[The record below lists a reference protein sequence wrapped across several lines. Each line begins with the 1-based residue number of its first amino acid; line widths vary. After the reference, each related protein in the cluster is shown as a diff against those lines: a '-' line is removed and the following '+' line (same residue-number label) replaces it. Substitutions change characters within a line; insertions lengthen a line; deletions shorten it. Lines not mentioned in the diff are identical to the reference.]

1 MTKDKS
7 PAPER
12 TCIVTR
18 TLQPAKAMLRF
29 VLGPD
34 NQLVPDLK
42 GNLPG
47 RGVYVSFS
55 AKAVQQAIKKK
66 AFARSV
72 RAEVNVPPDLE
83 AVIDGLLKKAALQ
96 SLSLANKAGAIIAGN
111 AKVEAA
117 LEAQNLRGLVHA
129 LDAGDDGVRKLSQ
142 VVHRVNQG
150 KMIAE
155 VRIFT
160 SEELDNALGRS
171 NSVHIGVM
179 AGDAGA
185 LFLRNAKRCAS
196 YRNATD
202 DDAQEIVSNSD
213 EICDKSDEISEK

>member
-1 MTKDKS
+1 LVKILA

-18 TLQPAKAMLRF
+18 KIYSAKSMLRF

-34 NQLVPDLK
+34 HQLVPDLK
-42 GNLPG
+42 GHLPG

-66 AFARSV
+66 AFARSL
-72 RAEVNVPPDLE
+72 RAEVHVPPDLDMR
-83 AVIDGLLKKAALQ
+83 IDGLLKKAALQ
-96 SLSLANKAGAIIAGN
+96 ALSLANKAGAIIAGY
-111 AKVEAA
+111 AKVESA
-117 LEAQNLRGLVHA
+117 LETQNLRGIVHA

-142 VVHRVNQG
+142 VVHRLNQG
-150 KMIAE
+150 KIIAE
-155 VRIFT
+155 FRLFT
-160 SEELDNALGRS
+160 SEELDQALGRS

-196 YRNATD
+196 YRNAAD